1 MTQISK
7 LYMTEFKALK
17 ISDIT
22 QLISKMRDDTIPE
35 ITSKRVL
42 INLQSTNKGKNYF
55 GYLPVD
61 IPLISTILDR
71 QKKNKSKQC
80 VSRNSKN
87 FLTLNRKSLERKP
100 VIVERHRMSESPDVS
115 KTDLSPQIRGYEEIS
130 GIYSSEIKR
139 MEKHIGNLKHMLKL
153 E

>member
-1 MTQISK
+1 
-7 LYMTEFKALK
+7 MTEFKALK

-22 QLISKMRDDTIPE
+22 LLISKMRDDTIPE

-42 INLQSTNKGKNYF
+42 INMQSANKGKNYF

-71 QKKNKSKQC
+71 QKKNSKSKQS

-100 VIVERHRMSESPDVS
+100 VIIEKHRVCESPDVS

-139 MEKHIGNLKHMLKL
+139 MEKHIGNLKQMLKL